1 MPHHKQS
8 PEIRKKVELL
18 KKELKT
24 ILELSSAYQK
34 KYRSLKKKDDIIDF
48 GNSVLTG
55 TAIICIVVGFA
66 NPIALISAGVLNG
79 VAFVAN
85 RAQAQWNLKH
95 RYNTHRTTWEQYSS
109 LAREITTVL
118 HKNNLTSEQ
127 YGDYLEEVYAKISLI
142 QDSQL

>member
-1 MPHHKQS
+1 MPHKQS
-8 PEIRKKVELL
+8 PEVRKKVELL

-34 KYRSLKKKDDIIDF
+34 KYRKLKSRDDMLDF

-79 VAFVAN
+79 IAFVAN

-95 RYNTHRTTWEQYSS
+95 RYNTHKTTYDQYSA

-118 HKNNLTSEQ
+118 HKNNLSSEQ
-127 YGDYLEEVYAKISLI
+127 YQEYLSEVYDKISLI

>member
-1 MPHHKQS
+1 MPHKQS
-8 PEIRKKVELL
+8 PEVKKKVELL

-24 ILELSSAYQK
+24 ILALSSAYQK
-34 KYRSLKKKDDIIDF
+34 KYRRLKSRDDLIDF
-48 GNSVLTG
+48 GNSLLSG
-55 TAIICIVVGFA
+55 TAIICIIVGFA
-66 NPIALISAGVLNG
+66 NPVALISAGVLNG
-79 VAFVAN
+79 VAFIVN

-95 RYNTHRTTWEQYSS
+95 RYNTHKTTYDQYSA

-127 YGDYLEEVYAKISLI
+127 YQEYLSEVYDKISLI